1 MEHRVTGLD
10 IEPCEA
16 GRAISSPVR
25 LVDTLDRGLVAV
37 VGVVTSV
44 ILMAEI
50 VVLFAGVIARYVF
63 DRPFVWTD
71 EVNSTLFLW
80 LGMLGS
86 VLALRRWDH
95 MRMTTFTS
103 LLPER
108 WRTYTFAF
116 AHAVIL
122 VFLVAMLLPS
132 YADFQNE
139 SGILSSSLEISLGWR
154 TAAMPVGMV
163 LLIVTAL
170 LRLRELPRPGAM
182 VSLAVVVLG
191 VGVLALLRP
200 VFRDL
205 NQTDL
210 AIFFLVGVPVMVFS
224 GVPIAFAFA
233 ASTFAYLALST
244 SVPVSIMASQLD
256 AGMSQL
262 LLLAIPNFVFL
273 GLLLESSGMARRM
286 IAFLAALL
294 GHVRGGLQYVLV
306 AAMYLVS
313 GISGS
318 KAADMAA
325 IAPALFPEMEKLGHD
340 RDAMTAL
347 LAATGAQTETV
358 PPSLILIA
366 IGSVTSLSIAG
377 LFTAG
382 LVPAALLGLMLCG
395 LIWFRSRRLPRV
407 AGPRPAGR
415 QLFAGFIA
423 ALPALILPFLI
434 RYAVV
439 EGVATATEVS
449 TIGVVYTLV
458 VGFAV
463 YREFDR
469 SELYPMMVATVS
481 LSGAILLVTGAA
493 TAMAW
498 AITQS
503 GFSQTLA
510 AALGAIPGG
519 TPVFMAMSI
528 LMFAIL
534 GSVLEGLPAMVLF
547 GPLMFPIAR
556 QFGVNEIY
564 YAIVCILAMS
574 LGLFM
579 PPFGV
584 GFYITCAIGG
594 ADPSRTMRH
603 LWPYLAVLTVGVAIV
618 ALFPWL
624 SVGLLR

>member
-1 MEHRVTGLD
+1 MER
-10 IEPCEA
+10 CEA
-16 GRAISSPVR
+16 AALLIGARTTATRMLAAIDGWMVA
-25 LVDTLDRGLVAV
+25 LVGALASLILV
-37 VGVVTSV
+37 
-44 ILMAEI
+44 AEI

-71 EVNSTLFLW
+71 EIDSTLFLW
-80 LGMLGS
+80 LGMLGA
-86 VLALRRWDH
+86 VLALRRWEH
-95 MRMTTFTS
+95 MRMTTFIAM
-103 LLPER
+103 LPER
-108 WRTYTFAF
+108 WRAHAFAF

-122 VFLVAMLLPS
+122 VFLITMVVPS
-132 YADFQNE
+132 YADFKNE
-139 SGILSSSLEISLGWR
+139 SGIISPSLEISMGWR
-154 TAAMPVGMV
+154 AAAMPVGMV
-163 LLIVTAL
+163 LLIATAL
-170 LRLRELPRPGAM
+170 LRLRELPWRSA
-182 VSLAVVVLG
+182 VASLFLVLAG

-200 VFRDL
+200 AFL
-205 NQTDL
+205 NLDQANL
-210 AIFFLVGVPVMVFS
+210 AIFFLVGVPAMVFA
-224 GVPIAFAFA
+224 GVPIAFAFG
-233 ASTFAYLALST
+233 ASTFAYIALST
-244 SVPVSIMASQLD
+244 SVPVSIMASRLD

-273 GLLLESSGMARRM
+273 GLLLEMSGMARRM
-286 IAFLAALL
+286 IDFLSSLL
-294 GHVRGGLQYVLV
+294 GHARGGLQYVLV

-325 IAPALFPEMEKLGHD
+325 IAPALFPEMEKLGND

-366 IGSVTSLSIAG
+366 VGSVTSLSIAG

-382 LVPAALLGLMLCG
+382 LVPSALLGLMLCG
-395 LIWFRSRRLPRV
+395 LIWVRARRLPRIEGRRPDGRKLL
-407 AGPRPAGR
+407 AG
-415 QLFAGFIA
+415 LLA
-423 ALPALILPFLI
+423 ALPALILPFVI

-449 TIGVVYTLV
+449 TIGVVYTLL
-458 VGFAV
+458 VGLV
-463 YREFDR
+463 MYRELGLAQ
-469 SELYPMMVATVS
+469 LYPMMVATAS

-510 AALGAIPGG
+510 ALIAGIPGG

-528 LMFAIL
+528 LLFAIL

-547 GPLMFPIAR
+547 GPLMFPIAK
-556 QFGVNEIY
+556 GLGINDIY
-564 YAIVCILAMS
+564 YAIVAILAMS
-574 LGLFM
+574 LGLFT

-594 ADPSRTMRH
+594 ADPNRAMRH
-603 LWPYLAVLTVGVAIV
+603 LWPYLAVLTLGVVIV

>member
-1 MEHRVTGLD
+1 MAV
-10 IEPCEA
+10 
-16 GRAISSPVR
+16 GRRSPLAR
-25 LVDTLDRGLVAV
+25 LVAALDRWLVAV
-37 VGVVTSV
+37 LGAIASL
-44 ILMAEI
+44 ILVAEI
-50 VVLFAGVIARYVF
+50 TVLFAGVIARYIF

-71 EVNSTLFLW
+71 EVDSTLFLW
-80 LGMLGS
+80 LGMLGA
-86 VLALRRWDH
+86 VLALRRWEH
-95 MRMTTFTS
+95 MRMTTFIAV
-103 LLPER
+103 LPER
-108 WRTYTFAF
+108 WRAHAFAF

-122 VFLVAMLLPS
+122 IFLVAMVLPAC
-132 YADFQNE
+132 ADFQNE
-139 SGILSSSLEISLGWR
+139 SGIISPSLEISMGWR
-154 TAAMPVGMV
+154 AAAMPVGMV
-163 LLIVTAL
+163 LLIATAL
-170 LRLRELPRPGAM
+170 LRLRELPRRGAVMALALVM
-182 VSLAVVVLG
+182 VG

-200 VFRDL
+200 VFLALDQA
-205 NQTDL
+205 NL
-210 AIFFLVGVPVMVFS
+210 AIFFLVGVPVMVFA
-224 GVPIAFAFA
+224 GVPIAFAFG
-233 ASTFAYLALST
+233 ASTFAYIALST
-244 SVPVSIMASQLD
+244 SVPVSIMASRLD

-273 GLLLESSGMARRM
+273 GLLLEMSGMARRM
-286 IAFLAALL
+286 IEFLAAWL

-382 LVPAALLGLMLCG
+382 LLPSALLGVMLCG
-395 LIWFRSRRLPRV
+395 LVWFRARRLPATQRRR
-407 AGPRPAGR
+407 ADGR
-415 QLFAGFIA
+415 RLAAGFVA
-423 ALPALILPFLI
+423 ALPALILPFVI

-449 TIGVVYTLV
+449 TIGVVYTLL
-458 VGFAV
+458 VGLV
-463 YREFDR
+463 LYREFDLR
-469 SELYPMMVATVS
+469 QLHPMMVATAS

-510 AALGAIPGG
+510 ETIGAIPGG

-528 LMFAIL
+528 LLFAIL

-547 GPLMFPIAR
+547 GPLMFPIAK
-556 QFGVNEIY
+556 GLGINDIY
-564 YAIVCILAMS
+564 YAIVAILAMS
-574 LGLFM
+574 LGLFT

-594 ADPSRTMRH
+594 ADPSRAMRH
-603 LWPYLAVLTVGVAIV
+603 LWPYLAVLTLGVAVV